1 MRFVEFKN
9 GLITYVSGE
18 EFDML
23 KMFAENKAVNKKDLS
38 ERELAVVNNLV
49 NKEIIIRRKQN
60 ESITYRVSKNA
71 EYSARTN

>member
-9 GLITYVSGE
+9 GLITYVNGE

-71 EYSARTN
+71 KYSARTN

>member
-9 GLITYVSGE
+9 GLITYVNGE

-49 NKEIIIRRKQN
+49 NKEIIIRRKQH

>member
-9 GLITYVSGE
+9 GLITYVNGE

-49 NKEIIIRRKQN
+49 NKEIIIRRKKN

>member
-1 MRFVEFKN
+1 
-9 GLITYVSGE
+9 
-18 EFDML
+18 
-23 KMFAENKAVNKKDLS
+23 MFAENKAVNKKDLS